1 MISAINSIINE
12 VPCHCEMASSM
23 HVFALELHVYLIRR
37 KDQYDNIVAI
47 VTDMLCA
54 LPVTIYFKQLF
65 SECSLQ
71 YTIS

>member
-1 MISAINSIINE
+1 
-12 VPCHCEMASSM
+12 M
-23 HVFALELHVYLIRR
+23 HVFALELYLIRR
-37 KDQYDNIVAI
+37 KDQYDNIVAM

-71 YTIS
+71 YTPACELLVIAM

>member
-1 MISAINSIINE
+1 
-12 VPCHCEMASSM
+12 M